1 MSRKMRNDLKSESHL
16 KTYRNEEKFKNNS
29 GKTLNLMWLTK
40 CKVETIKTR
49 QETVSQ
55 ENLKKKKAFPRFF
68 VTVSKLTS
76 SKKSLQAFTNDL
88 KTKNLFGWFSL
99 ISFIN

>member
-1 MSRKMRNDLKSESHL
+1 MSRKMRNELKSESHL

-55 ENLKKKKAFPRFF
+55 ENLKKKKAFPRF
-68 VTVSKLTS
+68 L
-76 SKKSLQAFTNDL
+76 
-88 KTKNLFGWFSL
+88 
-99 ISFIN
+99 

>member
-1 MSRKMRNDLKSESHL
+1 MSRKMRNELKSESHL

-55 ENLKKKKAFPRFF
+55 ENLKKKKSISSFF
-68 VTVSKLTS
+68 GTVSKLTS
-76 SKKSLQAFTNDL
+76 SKTSLQAFTNDL